1 MVGMWYLHLK
11 SGKGVLYEE
20 GEQSSS
26 DSEVIVT
33 DTTQFFDGNDT
44 PFVISKGCILEVMHL
59 FLLQSFLFFM
69 YHFVCYKIIHV
80 ITILTAEINMLSM
93 FYL

>member
-11 SGKGVLYEE
+11 IGKGVLYEE

-59 FLLQSFLFFM
+59 FLLHSFLSL
-69 YHFVCYKIIHV
+69 CIILSA
-80 ITILTAEINMLSM
+80 IKLFMLSQ
-93 FYL
+93 F